1 VDVLNL
7 PNRDV
12 VQEISDEFNST
23 PTVISKMKMDPHLN
37 PFKGHLVVKDGH
49 YGGLYLWTRNK

>member
-1 VDVLNL
+1 
-7 PNRDV
+7 V